1 MDKRLKLNNEIT
13 VGRQPTKDDLQ
24 ELSLEGYRS
33 VVNLRYAGE
42 EAEQLS
48 PATEGGVVQR
58 LGMDY
63 EHLPVAADALTA
75 QTVDQFRKLFAGL
88 AKPAFVHCKSGKR
101 AAVFGLLQLAGERDW
116 DGATVL
122 REAEQMGIDLDLPA
136 LRDFLE
142 KYATKHSRKG
152 SAV

>member
-13 VGRQPTKDDLQ
+13 VGGQPTKDDLQ
-24 ELSLEGYRS
+24 ELALEGYRS
-33 VVNLRYAGE
+33 VVNLRYSGE

-48 PATEGGVVQR
+48 PATEGGVVER
-58 LGMDY
+58 LGMGY
-63 EHLPVAADALTA
+63 EHLPVAVDALTSE
-75 QTVDQFRKLFAGL
+75 TVDQFRKLFAGL

-101 AAVFGLLQLAGERDW
+101 AAVFGLLQLAGERNW
-116 DGATVL
+116 DGPTVL

-142 KYATKHSRKG
+142 KYATKHGRKR